1 MPQQAVARATASEP
15 IFSHRTL
22 DVALRWMSIA
32 AGFAYLLTGPWQPY
46 PGSVVVKGLS
56 VGALAAIAFLAGS
69 PILGAALALSS
80 LGDVLLDLDPVHL
93 FVYGLA
99 SFLFAH
105 LVYTVLFLRSRRR
118 PIELSGPRGAV
129 VILVVFAAASLGS
142 WLIPS
147 LGNLMV
153 PVAIYM
159 FAITAMVVSAIIARF
174 ASPWVAVGAIL
185 FLISDS
191 VLAINKFKMTL
202 PYRDI
207 VVWSTYYLGQYA
219 IATGFLSQLR
229 RNNH

>member
-1 MPQQAVARATASEP
+1 MPQQAVARAFANEP
-15 IFSHRTL
+15 EVSHRTL
-22 DVALRWMSIA
+22 SAALRWLSIA
-32 AGFAYLLTGPWQPY
+32 AGFAYLASGPWQPY

-80 LGDVLLDLDPVHL
+80 LGDVLLDLDPVRL
-93 FVYGLA
+93 FVFGLA
-99 SFLFAH
+99 SFLVAH

-118 PIELSGPRGAV
+118 PIELSGPRGA
-129 VILVVFAAASLGS
+129 LVLLMIFTAASLGS

-147 LGNLMV
+147 LGRLMV

-159 FAITAMVVSAIIARF
+159 FAITAMVVSAIVARF

-185 FLISDS
+185 FLVSDS

-219 IATGFLSQLR
+219 IATGFLSQSR
-229 RNNH
+229 RMPD